1 MINWYLKVVRDNYAN
16 FSGRVRRAEFWNF
29 IICNIV
35 ITLLLSLLIFI
46 LDDTG
51 IKMYIAYALVTFLPL
66 VAATVRRLHDTNK
79 SGLYILVGFIP
90 VVGGI
95 WLLILLAADGNYGPN
110 NYGPDPKVEDYYSNG
125 ISTKQY

>member
-16 FSGRVRRAEFWNF
+16 FSGRARRAEFWNF

-35 ITLLLSLLIFI
+35 ITMLLSLLIFI

-51 IKMYIAYALVTFLPL
+51 ITMYIAYALVTFLPL

-95 WLLILLAADGNYGPN
+95 WLLILLATNGDYGPN
-110 NYGPDPKVEDYYSNG
+110 NYGSDPKIEDYYSNG

>member
-16 FSGRVRRAEFWNF
+16 FSGRARRAEFWNF
-29 IICNIV
+29 IVCNIV

-51 IKMYIAYALVTFLPL
+51 ITMYIAYTLVTFLPL
-66 VAATVRRLHDTNK
+66 VAAAVRRLHDANK

-95 WLLILLAADGNYGPN
+95 WLLILLATNGDYGPN
-110 NYGPDPKVEDYYSNG
+110 NYGPDPKIEDYYSNG

>member
-16 FSGRVRRAEFWNF
+16 FSGRARRAEFWNF

-90 VVGGI
+90 VVGSI

-110 NYGPDPKVEDYYSNG
+110 NYGPDPKVEDYYTNG

>member
-16 FSGRVRRAEFWNF
+16 FSGRARRAEFWNF

-51 IKMYIAYALVTFLPL
+51 ITMYIAYALVTFLPL

-95 WLLILLAADGNYGPN
+95 WLLILLATNGDYGPN
-110 NYGPDPKVEDYYSNG
+110 NYGPDPKIEDYYTNG
-125 ISTKQY
+125 ISSKQY

>member
-16 FSGRVRRAEFWNF
+16 FSGRARRAEFWNF

-51 IKMYIAYALVTFLPL
+51 ITMYIAYALVTFLPL

-110 NYGPDPKVEDYYSNG
+110 NYGPDPKIEDYYTNG

>member
-16 FSGRVRRAEFWNF
+16 SSGRARRAEFWNF
-29 IICNIV
+29 IACNIV

-110 NYGPDPKVEDYYSNG
+110 NYGSDPKIEDYYTNE

>member
-16 FSGRVRRAEFWNF
+16 FSGRARRAEFWNF

-51 IKMYIAYALVTFLPL
+51 ITMYIAYALVTFLPL

-95 WLLILLAADGNYGPN
+95 WLLILLATNGDYGPN
-110 NYGPDPKVEDYYSNG
+110 NYGPDPKIEDYYTNE

>member
-16 FSGRVRRAEFWNF
+16 FSGRARRAEFWNF
-29 IICNIV
+29 IVCNIV

-51 IKMYIAYALVTFLPL
+51 ITMYIAYTLVTFLPL
-66 VAATVRRLHDTNK
+66 VAAAVRRLHDANK

-95 WLLILLAADGNYGPN
+95 WLLILLATNGDYGSN
-110 NYGPDPKVEDYYSNG
+110 NYGPDPKIEDYYTNE

>member
-16 FSGRVRRAEFWNF
+16 FSGRARRAEFWNF

-51 IKMYIAYALVTFLPL
+51 ITMYIAYALVTFLPL

-90 VVGGI
+90 IVGGI
-95 WLLILLAADGNYGPN
+95 WLLILLATNGNYGPN

>member
-16 FSGRVRRAEFWNF
+16 FSGRARRAEFWNF

-51 IKMYIAYALVTFLPL
+51 ITMYIAYALVTFLPL

-95 WLLILLAADGNYGPN
+95 WLLILLATNGNYGPN
-110 NYGPDPKVEDYYSNG
+110 NYGPDPKVEDYYTNG